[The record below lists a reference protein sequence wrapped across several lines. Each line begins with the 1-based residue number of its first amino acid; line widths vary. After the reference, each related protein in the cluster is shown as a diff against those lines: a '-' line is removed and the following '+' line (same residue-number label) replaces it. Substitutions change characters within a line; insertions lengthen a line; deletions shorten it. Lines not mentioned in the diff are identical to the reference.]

1 MNINKKIV
9 VAVLAVAV
17 LIVVAIYYW
26 AKDGNSGGSVNL
38 PVPLIDAVSQSDYS
52 KGNRKAAVILV
63 EYSDFQCPACAAY
76 YPLVKQLSEEF
87 GDKMVFIY
95 RHFPLSQHQNA
106 ESAAVAAEAA
116 GRQGKFW
123 EMHDLIFDNQNEWA
137 KSARWSVE
145 DIFVKYAEKLNL
157 DLEKFKADLDLKE
170 IKQKVSKDLE
180 SGVNVRVNGTPT
192 FFLNG
197 KKLSTPRSYEEFK
210 EIIELIINKQ

>member
-26 AKDGNSGGSVNL
+26 AKDGNSGGNVNL
-38 PVPLIDAVSQSDYS
+38 PVPLIDAVSQLDYS
-52 KGNRKAAVILV
+52 KGNREAAVILV

-87 GDKMVFIY
+87 GDKAVFVY

-106 ESAAVAAEAA
+106 EFAAIAAEAA

-123 EMHDLIFDNQNEWA
+123 EMHDLIFNNQNEWA
-137 KSARWSVE
+137 KSAKWSVE
-145 DIFVKYAEKLNL
+145 DIFIKYAEKLNL

-180 SGVNVRVNGTPT
+180 SGVNAKVNGTPT

>member
-26 AKDGNSGGSVNL
+26 AKDGNSGGNVNL
-38 PVPLIDAVSQSDYS
+38 PVPLIDAVSQLDYS
-52 KGNRKAAVILV
+52 KGNREAAVILV

-180 SGVNVRVNGTPT
+180 SGVNAKVNGTPT

-210 EIIELIINKQ
+210 KIIGESLN

>member
-1 MNINKKIV
+1 MNINKKIA
-9 VAVLAVAV
+9 VAVLAVVV
-17 LIVVAIYYW
+17 LIVVAIYYL

-52 KGNRKAAVILV
+52 KGNREAAVILV

-76 YPLVKQLSEEF
+76 YPMVKRLSEEF
-87 GDKMVFIY
+87 GDKIVFVY

-106 ESAAVAAEAA
+106 ESAAIAAEAA

-123 EMHDLIFDNQNEWA
+123 EMHNLIFDNQNEWA
-137 KSARWSVE
+137 KSAKWSVE

-180 SGVNVRVNGTPT
+180 SGVNARVNGTPT

-197 KKLSTPRSYEEFK
+197 KKLSTPRNYEEFK
-210 EIIELIINKQ
+210 EMVESTINK